1 MPDESAVDDAF
12 RHAARATRYGGG
24 PTPEERGAVARLA
37 SAQVDLDRA
46 TAAERIAKAEAKANA
61 DSAPRV
67 ELRPLSFDD
76 RSANA
81 LRAATFD
88 AMIGQDRLKRLM
100 RRIVANVRASGR
112 SLNHIMITG
121 TSGTGFIGPVAPIII
136 LTGQSDYEIDL
147 QASALGVADFLVKQE
162 LNAATVERSIR
173 YAISLQT
180 ARADLA
186 RSEERH
192 RLLAENSTDLVA
204 RFALD
209 ATITYASPASC
220 TLLGYQPEQ
229 LIGQMITDL
238 MHPDDR
244 AGQDERWD
252 RVDATPEATL
262 LEFRLRHRD
271 GRWLWSEATV
281 RAIRDERGVV
291 IERQAAI
298 RLIEDRKRLQVML
311 ERQRD
316 EATELLAEQSALGQI
331 STLVAQGENPDVVFT
346 SVAEQIAKLLGSL
359 NGAVSRFDAATSR
372 GTIVGGW
379 SSCGLQLANLF
390 YALDGVTASAA
401 VFRTGRLAR
410 TDTGYGSSTDP
421 IAVTLTKLGATA
433 GIAAPITVAGNLWGA
448 LGASYGPGPIPTAA
462 EARLERFASLVGL
475 AISNADAWDRLERQA
490 STDPLTGIA
499 NRRAF
504 DERLSAEVSR
514 AQRYERDL
522 SLALI
527 DLDHFKAVNDLHG
540 HPAGDRVLVGF
551 AQLLNAHSRAGELV
565 ARTGGEEF
573 AWLMP
578 ETDHDAAH
586 VAASRMREAV
596 ESTPFGDVGKVTISA
611 GVCSN
616 ADAQTGDEL
625 LRFADQAL
633 YRAKQGG
640 RNTSVTYTQD
650 APRTPHQRHP
660 RPRTVSPEPEPR

>member
-1 MPDESAVDDAF
+1 MVESRQGELVRVLLVEDDEDDYVITREMLAEVGSRFELDWCADHDTALAVIRER
-12 RHAARATRYGGG
+12 RHDIYLLDYD
-24 PTPEERGAVARLA
+24 LA
-37 SAQVDLDRA
+37 GHAGLDL
-46 TAAERIAKAEAKANA
+46 
-61 DSAPRV
+61 
-67 ELRPLSFDD
+67 
-76 RSANA
+76 
-81 LRAATFD
+81 
-88 AMIGQDRLKRLM
+88 
-100 RRIVANVRASGR
+100 VRA
-112 SLNHIMITG
+112 
-121 TSGTGFIGPVAPIII
+121 GFIGRAAPVII
-136 LTGQSDYEIDL
+136 LTGHSDHEFDL
-147 QASALGVADFLVKQE
+147 LASALGVADFLVKQE
-162 LNAATVERSIR
+162 LNAASLDRSIR
-173 YAISLQT
+173 YAISRHA

-209 ATITYASPASC
+209 ATIAYASTASR
-220 TLLGYQPEQ
+220 TLFGYEPEQ

-244 AGQDERWD
+244 AGLDERWD

-298 RLIEDRKRLQVML
+298 RVIEDRKRLQAML

-331 STLVAQGENPDVVFT
+331 SRLVAQGETPDVVFT

-379 SSCGLQLANLF
+379 ASGGLQLANLF

-410 TDTGYGSSTDP
+410 TENGYGSSTDP

-448 LGASYGPGPIPTAA
+448 LGASYGPGPIPTGA

-504 DERLSAEVSR
+504 DERLSAEVAR
-514 AQRYERDL
+514 AQRYQRDL

-551 AQLLNAHSRAGELV
+551 AQLLNAHSREGELV

-586 VAASRMREAV
+586 AAASRLREAF
-596 ESTPFGDVGKVTISA
+596 ESTPFGNVGKVTISA
-611 GVCSN
+611 GICSN
-616 ADAQTGDEL
+616 TQAQTVEEL

-633 YRAKQGG
+633 YSAKQGG
-640 RNTSVTYTQD
+640 RNTSVIYTKD
-650 APRTPHQRHP
+650 APRTPHHGPP
-660 RPRTVSPEPEPR
+660 RTPTVSPRPEPR